1 MVSLTVCALQKPL
14 SFGSHP
20 ICKIQIQSKN
30 PDTLSPQSLPGFI
43 LSLAPMDGALA
54 AEEQLRKGMNNE
66 VYILTAPSTRN
77 PLSYTE
83 KTLGR

>member
-1 MVSLTVCALQKPL
+1 
-14 SFGSHP
+14 
-20 ICKIQIQSKN
+20 
-30 PDTLSPQSLPGFI
+30 
-43 LSLAPMDGALA
+43 MDGALA